1 MHTGKTKLAFD
12 EYATLAKRNT
22 IFQNLNLNLNF
33 YPTKQM
39 QERSGKLKYQFSYII
54 KVSRQS
60 VSFNNNLSSS

>member
-54 KVSRQS
+54 KVSR
-60 VSFNNNLSSS
+60 